1 VKLKKRLRALEAR
14 VEALEQAQRWTPD
27 AVVPS
32 EPLDAQAMLRDVAR
46 SMAAA
51 TTCGATPDAVVPSEP
66 LDAQALLRGV
76 AEEYGRCYDMWGDDE
91 WRTGV
96 YI

>member
-1 VKLKKRLRALEAR
+1 MKLTLRIRKLEAR

-32 EPLDAQAMLRDVAR
+32 EPLDAQAMLRDVA
-46 SMAAA
+46 
-51 TTCGATPDAVVPSEP
+51 
-66 LDAQALLRGV
+66 
-76 AEEYGRCYDMWGDDE
+76 EEYGRCYDMWGDDE
-91 WRTGV
+91 WRAGV